1 MAYNPF
7 DDVIENDPAY
17 MANGGPL
24 PRPKI
29 GIEFPNDPQ
38 TFQPQRSVIPQQ
50 RVDPTDQEIFRPFAT
65 AIARGYKL
73 LTPEQETL
81 DQIEKDQ
88 QLRSLATQQAFQGTE
103 FDQYAGDFDLPS
115 SVLQNSKAMELLDQ
129 AGFERQSFT
138 EGFSR
143 IGQFLYGNQRKAFD
157 KLKSGE
163 QLNSEDRLSIAGQR
177 DHQAWTP
184 DHGSHYHQ
192 QMKVRELENHHHVL
206 GHRVPSQQRGLKKQ
220 NQLLKI

>member
-7 DDVIENDPAY
+7 DDVILDDPAY

-29 GIEFPNDPQ
+29 GIEFPNAPQ

-50 RVDPTDQEIFRPFAT
+50 RVDPSQQEPGFKPVASL
-65 AIARGYKL
+65 IAGAYKL

-129 AGFERQSFT
+129 AGFKR
-138 EGFSR
+138 EGFTD
-143 IGQFLYGNQRKAFD
+143 L
-157 KLKSGE
+157 
-163 QLNSEDRLSIAGQR
+163 
-177 DHQAWTP
+177 
-184 DHGSHYHQ
+184 
-192 QMKVRELENHHHVL
+192 
-206 GHRVPSQQRGLKKQ
+206 
-220 NQLLKI
+220 